1 MQTVLFKDHTING
14 QLNKYD
20 VAIKARDVF
29 NLSPK
34 TAHFFVVFAVR
45 NNHLFLDELS
55 LQQFRIAR
63 KNMAEKE
70 SHQENLE
77 DKETAVIEHYRY
89 LDACG
94 LL

>member
-1 MQTVLFKDHTING
+1 MQTILFKDHTING
-14 QLNKYD
+14 ELNKYA
-20 VAIKARDVF
+20 VSVKARGVF

-34 TAHFFVVFAVR
+34 MAHFFVVFAVR
-45 NNHLFLDELS
+45 NNHLFLDGLS

-63 KNMAEKE
+63 KNLQEKE
-70 SHQENLE
+70 AQEESLE
-77 DKETAVIEHYRY
+77 DKETAAIEHHFY

>member
-1 MQTVLFKDHTING
+1 MKKILFKDHLVRG
-14 QLNKYD
+14 KLDQRA
-20 VAIKARDVF
+20 VSIKARGVF

-34 TAHFFVVFAVR
+34 IAHFFVVFAVR

-63 KNMAEKE
+63 KHLAEKE
-70 SHQENLE
+70 AQKENLE
-77 DKETAVIEHYRY
+77 GKETAAIEHHRY